1 MLGTPI
7 DPDMRSAV
15 YSTVSCHGNMLTFD
29 QLKNIYMA
37 TDVAEERVRL
47 LACLG
52 KTKDEQA
59 RSKAE
64 EFVISVS
71 LWKFFLR
78 FSFMFSE

>member
-1 MLGTPI
+1 
-7 DPDMRSAV
+7 
-15 YSTVSCHGNMLTFD
+15 
-29 QLKNIYMA
+29 MA

-47 LACLG
+47 LGCFG

-71 LWKFFLR
+71 SLKKLL
-78 FSFMFSE
+78 

>member
-1 MLGTPI
+1 
-7 DPDMRSAV
+7 
-15 YSTVSCHGNMLTFD
+15 MLTFD
-29 QLKNIYMA
+29 QLKNVYMA

-47 LACLG
+47 LACFG

-71 LWKFFLR
+71 SLKKLL
-78 FSFMFSE
+78 